1 MMQHGTCYGVK
12 MALKV
17 IKYKLRKGTA
27 LKGKHQF
34 IFKVNDMKLI
44 GNKSLVHN
52 TDAKNYGWLVYI
64 YHENKLVGKK
74 QLSGMQVIELLNDYI
89 GTARTDV
96 LWGAV

>member
-1 MMQHGTCYGVK
+1 MMQHGACYGVK

-52 TDAKNYGWLVYI
+52 TDAKNYGWLVYV

-74 QLSGMQVIELLNDYI
+74 QLSI
-89 GTARTDV
+89 RTIIQCK
-96 LWGAV
+96 